1 MKSSFRFTPDAAM
14 AAPTA
19 VSLSYIA
26 AVSICRYPSAI
37 ALSTTGW
44 ASAPGIRKVP
54 KPRRGIAT
62 PCIVIVSMMFSFL
75 GFPAGGSVR
84 SPFCAAGKRQA
95 ITRAA
100 ASDGCFGLA
109 RPDEF
114 RDGAFECRSALH
126 RRLAVLA
133 EVDPSLVEA
142 IEHPD
147 PRQWIS
153 RSLRAENLLPA
164 LARHRL
170 DPDGALQH
178 RGEGSG
184 EIVRRYACGPL
195 QFDDPRPAPVLAEK
209 RGGQAADILRR
220 DHREQLVGRLQEAAQ
235 HAFVARRGNV
245 PERILHEPAGPQEGD
260 RKADL
265 LQRKT

>member
-1 MKSSFRFTPDAAM
+1 
-14 AAPTA
+14 
-19 VSLSYIA
+19 
-26 AVSICRYPSAI
+26 
-37 ALSTTGW
+37 
-44 ASAPGIRKVP
+44 
-54 KPRRGIAT
+54 
-62 PCIVIVSMMFSFL
+62 MMFSLL

-84 SPFCAAGKRQA
+84 PPFCAAGQQA

-114 RDGAFECRSALH
+114 GDDAFECRSALH
-126 RRLAVLA
+126 RRPAVLA

-142 IEHPD
+142 IEHTD

-153 RSLRAENLLPA
+153 RPLRAENLLPV

-170 DPDGALQH
+170 DPDGALQR

-195 QFDDPRPAPVLAEK
+195 QFDDPRPAPVL
-209 RGGQAADILRR
+209 
-220 DHREQLVGRLQEAAQ
+220 
-235 HAFVARRGNV
+235 
-245 PERILHEPAGPQEGD
+245 
-260 RKADL
+260 
-265 LQRKT
+265 